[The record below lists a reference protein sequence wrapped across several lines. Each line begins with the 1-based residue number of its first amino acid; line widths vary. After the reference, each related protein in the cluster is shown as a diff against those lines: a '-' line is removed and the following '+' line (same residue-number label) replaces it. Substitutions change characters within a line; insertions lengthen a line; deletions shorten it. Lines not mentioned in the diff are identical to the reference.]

1 MTAFSPR
8 FALITLSL
16 FALAL
21 PAAAQPIT
29 AAEQTRIDALVKKTL
44 ADTGVPSASIALVRD
59 GKIILAKAYGTAS
72 PAIGPARPDLAYQIA
87 SNSKQFTAMALL
99 LLENEGKLSLDDK
112 VSKWVPGI
120 SGGDRIA
127 LRQLLSHT
135 AGLQDYWPQDY
146 AFEAMKTPTAPQG
159 IIDRWARKPLDYA
172 PGTRWQYSN
181 TGYVVAGLVVEKAAA
196 QSLMAY
202 LQRRIF
208 SPLGMRPAHIDDS
221 NTPAFPAGHT
231 RFALGPVRLAPPP
244 ARGWL
249 YAAGELSMTA
259 SDLAKWNVA
268 RINRSLLPVE
278 DWTAQEAPVALT
290 DGTTNG
296 YGLGV
301 SSGTA
306 GGRRFIN
313 HGGASVGFLSQ
324 NTVYPD
330 DRAAIVVL
338 TNGEYSSVT
347 DTLTAGLA
355 EIILPPVPAPSAV
368 MSQPDRSVEAR
379 ALYDGL
385 ARGRLDRGRLTANA
399 NGYFTALA
407 LADYRSS
414 LAALGPVTNFVA
426 VGTPRLRGG
435 FVNRNYRIVAGGK
448 TLRLITYAEPG
459 PSGRWEQ
466 YIVMPQ

>member
-1 MTAFSPR
+1 MTRLTPR
-8 FALITLSL
+8 IFLTIITAL
-16 FALAL
+16 ALAL
-21 PAAAQPIT
+21 PAAAQPLT
-29 AAEQTRIDALVKKTL
+29 AAEQARIDQLVTKTL

-59 GKIILAKAYGTAS
+59 GKIVLAKAYGTAS
-72 PAIGPARPDLAYQIA
+72 PTLGRARPDLAYQIA

-99 LLENEGKLSLDDK
+99 LLEDEGKLSLDDK

-146 AFEAMKTPTAPQG
+146 LFDAMKTPVAPQG
-159 IIDRWARKPLDYA
+159 IVDRWAKKPLDYV

-181 TGYVVAGLVVEKAAA
+181 TGYVVAGLVVEKAAG

-202 LQRRIF
+202 LQRRVF
-208 SPLGMRPAHIDDS
+208 APLGMRPVNIDDS
-221 NTPAFPAGHT
+221 NAPAFPAGYT
-231 RFALGPVRLAPPP
+231 RYALGPVRLASPP

-259 SDLAKWNVA
+259 SDLAKWDIA
-268 RINRSLLPVE
+268 RLDRTLLPTD
-278 DWTAQEAPVALT
+278 DWAAQEAPVRLA
-290 DGTTNG
+290 DGSTNG

-338 TNGEYSSVT
+338 TNGEYSST
-347 DTLTAGLA
+347 IDTLTAGLA
-355 EIILPPVPAPSAV
+355 EIILPPVPAPVAV
-368 MSQPDRSVEAR
+368 RTEPDRSTEAR

-385 ARGRLDRGRLTANA
+385 VLGRLDRGRLTANA
-399 NGYFTALA
+399 NGYFTAVA
-407 LADYRSS
+407 RADYRSS
-414 LAALGPVTNFVA
+414 LAALGPPTSFVA

-459 PSGRWEQ
+459 ANGRWEQ